1 MRIALALLL
10 GSVVALPASAA
21 LSFAEQRIVK
31 AAAAAEP
38 AAIGLL
44 EQLVNVNS
52 GSRNLDGVARVAA
65 LLRPEFEALGFSVR
79 WQPMT
84 ATRRAGHLIAM
95 HRGRSDGLRLLLIGH
110 LDTVFEADSPF
121 QKFTR
126 KGDHASG
133 PGVADNKGGVIV
145 MLTALRALH
154 AAGLLKPANIEIV
167 LSGDEENVGSPIDV
181 ARGDLVAAGRRAD
194 VALDFEGLAIED
206 GHDMG
211 SIARRSANTY
221 IVSAT
226 GRSAHSSGI
235 FSTEVGDG
243 AVFEMARILAAFR
256 SELPEPN
263 LTFNIGLLAGGA
275 TAALDD
281 NESGARASGKS
292 NIVPGQSIALGDFRT
307 LSPDQT
313 QRVRQKMQ
321 SIVARHAPGTSAEI
335 RFLESYPPMAP
346 TAGNRA
352 LLQRLNA
359 INADLG
365 LPEMAPLDPLKRGAG
380 DISFVAAEVDGL
392 VGLGLASEG
401 DHTPGETADLASLG
415 RQARRAAL
423 LIARLSRENTRK
435 PGR

>member
-1 MRIALALLL
+1 
-10 GSVVALPASAA
+10 
-21 LSFAEQRIVK
+21 
-31 AAAAAEP
+31 
-38 AAIGLL
+38 
-44 EQLVNVNS
+44 
-52 GSRNLDGVARVAA
+52 
-65 LLRPEFEALGFSVR
+65 
-79 WQPMT
+79 
-84 ATRRAGHLIAM
+84 
-95 HRGRSDGLRLLLIGH
+95 
-110 LDTVFEADSPF
+110 
-121 QKFTR
+121 
-126 KGDHASG
+126 
-133 PGVADNKGGVIV
+133 
-145 MLTALRALH
+145 
-154 AAGLLKPANIEIV
+154 
-167 LSGDEENVGSPIDV
+167 
-181 ARGDLVAAGRRAD
+181 
-194 VALDFEGLAIED
+194 
-206 GHDMG
+206 
-211 SIARRSANTY
+211 
-221 IVSAT
+221 
-226 GRSAHSSGI
+226 
-235 FSTEVGDG
+235 
-243 AVFEMARILAAFR
+243 VFEMARILAAFR